1 VLSLIHGGNAK
12 GLGIAPALFL
22 TDDDVGVLVVHGA
35 KTSRHPLN
43 VPVVVD
49 VVTPAA
55 VLGARRRD
63 NGGWF

>member
-1 VLSLIHGGNAK
+1 
-12 GLGIAPALFL
+12 
-22 TDDDVGVLVVHGA
+22 
-35 KTSRHPLN
+35 LN

-63 NGGWF
+63 NGGWFWNPNGTPAYHASRQMDAPLARLKYFSAQSGDAFS

>member
-1 VLSLIHGGNAK
+1 MVPE
-12 GLGIAPALFL
+12 PAA
-22 TDDDVGVLVVHGA
+22 T
-35 KTSRHPLN
+35 PE
-43 VPVVVD
+43 VPVVVE